1 MKVLCG
7 IILFLLVSAKGYTQ
21 DDTSLVW
28 PALPDKPRIKYVEMI
43 SPDQPFK
50 HESGGFFSK
59 ITNFLFGE
67 QKERTWLVQPV
78 GIAVAPDGIIY
89 VADPG
94 AHGVHI
100 FNREKKEYD
109 FLSQTKYGN
118 FLSPVGIAIDSN
130 GTIYITDSQRGDVL
144 VLNKDRDP
152 QFTIKTNLSRPA
164 GITLFQKKLYIADP
178 GRQKILIFDL
188 DGNYISEFGQRG
200 VGNGE
205 FNYPIA
211 VTAANAL
218 CVVDALNYRVQ
229 EFDFVGKFISKF
241 GTQGNAAGL
250 LASPK
255 SIALDSDGNVY
266 VTDALM
272 DNFQIFNKEG
282 QLLLVVGHRGDRI
295 GEFMSPG
302 GIVIDGAD
310 NIYVVDM
317 LNERIQIFKYLK

>member
-1 MKVLCG
+1 MKSLCVV
-7 IILFLLVSAKGYTQ
+7 ILFLLVSVEGYAQ
-21 DDTSLVW
+21 EDSGLVW

-43 SPDQPFK
+43 SSDQPFK

-59 ITNFLFGE
+59 IVNFLFGE
-67 QKERTWLVQPV
+67 QKDRTWLVQPV
-78 GIAVAPDGIIY
+78 GIAVAPDGIVY

-109 FLSQTKYGN
+109 FLSQTKYGDL
-118 FLSPVGIAIDSN
+118 LSPVGIAISSE

-152 QFTIKTNLSRPA
+152 QFTFKTNLSRPT
-164 GITLFQKKLYIADP
+164 GIALFQNKLYIADP
-178 GRQKILIFDL
+178 SRQKVLIFDL
-188 DGNYISEFGQRG
+188 NGNYIAEFGQRG

-205 FNYPIA
+205 FNFPIA
-211 VTAANAL
+211 VTAANTL
-218 CVVDALNYRVQ
+218 FVVDALNYRVE
-229 EFDFVGKFISKF
+229 EFDVAGKFMYKF

-255 SIALDSDGNVY
+255 SIALDSDGDTY

-282 QLLLVVGHRGDRI
+282 QLLLVVGRQGYNA

-302 GIVIDGAD
+302 GITIDNAD
-310 NIYVVDM
+310 NVYVVDM
-317 LNERIQIFKYLK
+317 LNKRIQIFKYLK